1 MLRGTSCRAASPTEW
16 HTTNG
21 EVMFTTDTATRAA
34 FLTDEAGNVSTWNEC
49 CARLFGLQAGQ
60 VLGHPLADLL
70 DGHKEQWA
78 GRWPELVAEAKG
90 EGLDVALRGAG
101 GKTFSAI
108 LILDR
113 QHDAADRW
121 RGCVASLTAGL
132 PNDAPDALRV
142 GQMPL
147 ASIVELFPSTF
158 YAINR
163 EHHFV
168 LWNHNLEKV
177 QEMTPDELA
186 ASRPLDMFDLVDRP
200 RIAAKMREV
209 FDEGAEVKVEATVH
223 GRSGRETPM
232 LLCGTR
238 ISCHGA
244 DYLLGLGVDLT
255 EQRAQE
261 QQLRLRERALHASS
275 NGIVITRA
283 DGKDNPI
290 EYVNPAFER
299 ITGYSADEVLGRD
312 SRFMA
317 APGMDALER
326 DRVRAALAAREPVN
340 VVFRNLRKNG
350 ELFWNDLSITPVL
363 DERGIATHFI
373 GVLVDVTATKQR
385 TAHLEHEVNHDALT
399 GLANRNLLWDRLEHA
414 VHLAQRN
421 KSLVATVLID
431 LDNFKSINDTFG
443 HEAGDVVLKV
453 VAKRL
458 QASVRESDTVARLS
472 GDEFVLVLVNQPSQ
486 RFTLRMIERVRDGLT
501 MPVSFSHKQIPVG
514 ASLGVALYPG
524 DGATVAELVRA
535 ADVAMY
541 HAKAAG
547 RNEVQFFSAEMKLT
561 TEAKHKLRSS
571 MFEAVK
577 RDEMFL
583 LFQPRIDAR
592 SGSVRGFEALL
603 RWRHPEQGVML
614 PGAFLS
620 EAEENG
626 CIVPIGRKV
635 IDQACAFVQRLRGH
649 GFDDLSVSVNV
660 SQREFCQ
667 HDFVT
672 NLAGRLKHFDLPP
685 ESLEIELREESLIRN
700 PGMGRELAGQL
711 RSLGMALSVDEF
723 GQGISDLGYL
733 QELSAV
739 HVKLAKSAVHAIAAG
754 ERGCA
759 ITKSLIDIGHNLKM
773 SVVADAVET
782 RAQLDFL
789 RSHGCDEIQ
798 GMWFSEPLGADD
810 AEQILR
816 ERHFA

>member
-1 MLRGTSCRAASPTEW
+1 
-16 HTTNG
+16 
-21 EVMFTTDTATRAA
+21 
-34 FLTDEAGNVSTWNEC
+34 
-49 CARLFGLQAGQ
+49 
-60 VLGHPLADLL
+60 
-70 DGHKEQWA
+70 
-78 GRWPELVAEAKG
+78 
-90 EGLDVALRGAG
+90 
-101 GKTFSAI
+101 
-108 LILDR
+108 
-113 QHDAADRW
+113 
-121 RGCVASLTAGL
+121 
-132 PNDAPDALRV
+132 
-142 GQMPL
+142 
-147 ASIVELFPSTF
+147 
-158 YAINR
+158 
-163 EHHFV
+163 
-168 LWNHNLEKV
+168 
-177 QEMTPDELA
+177 
-186 ASRPLDMFDLVDRP
+186 
-200 RIAAKMREV
+200 
-209 FDEGAEVKVEATVH
+209 
-223 GRSGRETPM
+223 
-232 LLCGTR
+232 
-238 ISCHGA
+238 
-244 DYLLGLGVDLT
+244 
-255 EQRAQE
+255 
-261 QQLRLRERALHASS
+261 
-275 NGIVITRA
+275 
-283 DGKDNPI
+283 
-290 EYVNPAFER
+290 
-299 ITGYSADEVLGRD
+299 
-312 SRFMA
+312 
-317 APGMDALER
+317 
-326 DRVRAALAAREPVN
+326 
-340 VVFRNLRKNG
+340 
-350 ELFWNDLSITPVL
+350 
-363 DERGIATHFI
+363 
-373 GVLVDVTATKQR
+373 
-385 TAHLEHEVNHDALT
+385 
-399 GLANRNLLWDRLEHA
+399 
-414 VHLAQRN
+414 
-421 KSLVATVLID
+421 
-431 LDNFKSINDTFG
+431 
-443 HEAGDVVLKV
+443 
-453 VAKRL
+453 
-458 QASVRESDTVARLS
+458 
-472 GDEFVLVLVNQPSQ
+472 
-486 RFTLRMIERVRDGLT
+486 
-501 MPVSFSHKQIPVG
+501 
-514 ASLGVALYPG
+514 LYPG

-547 RNEVQFFSAEMKLT
+547 RNEVQFFSAEMKST

-571 MFEAVK
+571 MFDAVK

-592 SGSVRGFEALL
+592 SGQVRGFEALL

-672 NLAGRLKHFDLPP
+672 NLAGRLEHFDLPP

-810 AEQILR
+810 AEQMLR